1 MRVYGRCTVHDFL
14 GDFIVFRNLAPF
26 DQRLP
31 GLDVVRAQVGLPA
44 GLIPRKSE
52 LAYAAVIALLL
63 RAARTLEAPRTE
75 LARLI
80 YLGDTRLNDGTAFA
94 NIARAGPWP
103 GLAVIVDERDEPPHV
118 QVQHEENRWLYVAN
132 RWSALANLA
141 SFCQEQGFPVDD
153 GTAVVID
160 LDKTALGAR
169 GRNDRVIDEARVEA
183 VQRTVGSLLGDDFD
197 PASFRAAYDR
207 LNQQEFHPFTADNQ
221 DYLAYIC
228 LILGAGLV
236 DVDRVV
242 ARVQDGELQSF
253 HDFIR
258 EVDARRGNLSRALQ
272 EIHRDVYDRVRAG
285 DPTPFK
291 TFRRQEYRATIERM
305 GWMGDD
311 APVGELLGGE
321 ITVTQEVR
329 EAASWLKG
337 QGALLFALSDKPD
350 EASVPR
356 ADLAADGWLPI
367 HRTNTHAVGGE

>member
-94 NIARAGPWP
+94 NIARAGAWP
-103 GLAVIVDERDEPPHV
+103 GLAVIVAERDEPPHV

>member
-1 MRVYGRCTVHDFL
+1 MRVFGRCSVHEFV
-14 GDFIVFRNLAPF
+14 GDFIVYRNLAPI
-26 DQRLP
+26 DPRLP
-31 GLDVVRAQVGLPA
+31 GLDVVGAQVGLPA

-52 LAYAAVIALLL
+52 PAYAEVIAVFL
-63 RAARTLEAPRTE
+63 RAARAVEATGAE

-94 NIARAGPWP
+94 NIARAGNWP
-103 GLAVIVDERDEPPHV
+103 GLAVIVAEREEPPEV
-118 QVQHEENRWLYVAN
+118 RVQHQENRWVYLAN
-132 RWSALANLA
+132 RWGALASLE
-141 SFCQEQGFPVDD
+141 SYCREQGFPLDE

-183 VQRTVGSLLGDDFD
+183 VRRTVGGLLGDDLD
-197 PASFRAAYDR
+197 PPSFRAAYDR

-236 DVDRVV
+236 DVDRLV
-242 ARVQDGELQSF
+242 ARVEAGELSSF
-253 HDFIR
+253 RDFMT
-258 EVDARRGNLSRALQ
+258 EVDARRGDLSPALQ
-272 EIHRDVYDRVRAG
+272 EIHRDVYDRVRSG

-291 TFRRQEYRATIERM
+291 TFRREEYRATIERM
-305 GWMGDD
+305 GWMRDD
-311 APVGELLGGE
+311 APVGEILAGE

-329 EAASWLKG
+329 EAASWLRG

-350 EASVPR
+350 EASLPT
-356 ADLAADGWLPI
+356 DELAAQGWQPI
-367 HRTNTHAVGGE
+367 HRTGTHAVGGE